1 LLPTAASLL
10 QMHRANDPDWNS
22 EGLEGFEHRMFECSK
37 CGQTEI
43 NVVASDPLKATRWDG
58 CRASLD
64 VDIKGRPV
72 CNATAAIKPSPSK
85 NVYVA

>member
-37 CGQTEI
+37 CSQTEI
-43 NVVASDPLKATRWDG
+43 NVVASDPLKADAVGWLSG
-58 CRASLD
+58 EL
-64 VDIKGRPV
+64 GR
-72 CNATAAIKPSPSK
+72 
-85 NVYVA
+85 